1 MTTDNMQEETPST
14 LPAEPTPAEPVKKKR
29 TGLIVSL
36 VVAGVLLVG
45 GGTAFYFVK
54 ASQADEK
61 EQTAYDLLENNYDIQ
76 DFEDFLTNYP
86 ESSYA
91 ADVEER
97 MRKLKNMQ
105 DSWNNI
111 CTNGRQSDFVSFKE
125 RFSDERYDKM
135 CDDKIDSLDWVDAQ
149 RLNTKEAYSNYLTL
163 HPNGRYA
170 AEASMAQSTTERF
183 SVDEMEKME
192 VARVLESFFQAFS
205 QNDEPGI
212 CAYITPVMDTFLS
225 QKQVTKAE
233 VVKTIGNMFTDE
245 IINCTFTTNNDFIV
259 TKVAG
264 NDGGTDYKV
273 DFSVDQRIERSNP
286 GKTFGSYTATAF
298 LNAQFQIKALTMTE
312 VSRQTSSE
320 NN

>member
-1 MTTDNMQEETPST
+1 MTTDNMQEETPLT
-14 LPAEPTPAEPVKKKR
+14 NQARQTPAEPVKRKR
-29 TGLIVSL
+29 TGLIAGL
-36 VVAGVLLVG
+36 VVAGVLLAG
-45 GGTAFYFVK
+45 GGAAFYLLK
-54 ASQADEK
+54 ASQAGEK
-61 EQTAYDLLENNYDIQ
+61 EQTAYDLLENNYDIE

-86 ESSYA
+86 ESSHTA
-91 ADVEER
+91 EVEER
-97 MRKLKNMQ
+97 MRKLRNMQ
-105 DSWNNI
+105 ESWNNI
-111 CTNGRQSDFVSFKE
+111 CNNGRQSDFVNFKE
-125 RFSDERYDKM
+125 RFEDERYDKM

-149 RLNTKEAYSNYLTL
+149 RINTEEAYRNYLAV
-163 HPNGRYA
+163 HPNGRYVS
-170 AEASMAQSTTERF
+170 EASIAQSTTERF
-183 SVDEMEKME
+183 SVDETEKME

-205 QNDEPGI
+205 QNDEPTI
-212 CAYITPVMDTFLS
+212 CAHITPVMDTFLS
-225 QKQVTKAE
+225 QRQVTKAD

-298 LNAQFQIKALTMTE
+298 LNEQFQIKALTMTE

-320 NN
+320 ND